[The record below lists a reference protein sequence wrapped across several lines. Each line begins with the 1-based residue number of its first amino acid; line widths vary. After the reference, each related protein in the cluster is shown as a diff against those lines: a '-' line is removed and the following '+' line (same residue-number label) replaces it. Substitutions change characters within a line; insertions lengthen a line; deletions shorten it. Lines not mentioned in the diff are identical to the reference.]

1 MRLVHFSNT
10 ELARIKREF
19 LEAYTHFELQRP
31 GWEILIGALIQLIL
45 TRFFLALPQE
55 PAIGKSRLEPQEPA
69 IGKSRLE
76 TSLQRLN
83 IYGGHRSMEEI
94 ARGCGMSR
102 TDFFRKFRSE
112 YNCSPIEYRDNQVI
126 AHAKILLCST
136 ELQIKEIARELN
148 FDDPYYF
155 SRFFHARTGNTPS
168 QYRKRHG
175 HALCSSATEMNNN
188 S

>member
-1 MRLVHFSNT
+1 MPPVFIETIHAGEESGN
-10 ELARIKREF
+10 LAR
-19 LEAYTHFELQRP
+19 AFETMYQHYDKQVKMRAKVRN
-31 GWEILIGALIQLIL
+31 ALIYPV
-45 TRFFLALPQE
+45 FVLAL
-55 PAIGKSRLEPQEPA
+55 AIVVVIVLMVKVVPTF
-69 IGKSRLE
+69 IGIFESYDAQLPLI
-76 TSLQRLN
+76 TQSLIWISN
-83 IYGGHRSMEEI
+83 
-94 ARGCGMSR
+94 
-102 TDFFRKFRSE
+102 FFRKFRSE

>member
-1 MRLVHFSNT
+1 MSLSN
-10 ELARIKREF
+10 
-19 LEAYTHFELQRP
+19 
-31 GWEILIGALIQLIL
+31 
-45 TRFFLALPQE
+45 
-55 PAIGKSRLEPQEPA
+55 
-69 IGKSRLE
+69 
-76 TSLQRLN
+76 
-83 IYGGHRSMEEI
+83 
-94 ARGCGMSR
+94 
-102 TDFFRKFRSE
+102 FFRKFRSE